1 MSLQNL
7 LDIADARSKQ
17 DIKLSFL
24 TDVETGELKQGLSE
38 ERLKAQVEP
47 LRYLISFFRK
57 YPDYLVDYML
67 HINEYGKRTDNP
79 YNPQNFQFFFY
90 QRIFLRIVMRHRY
103 VYATFPRAYSKSFLS
118 MLVLMLRCILY
129 PNSQLFVTTGGKEQ
143 AASITIA
150 KIEELCRLIPPL
162 NNEINW
168 DRGVSKKSK
177 DDVRYVFK
185 NKSSIDILAARPSSR
200 GQRRTGGLMEEC
212 VLIDGD
218 ILNEVIIPTTNV
230 NRLLPDGSRHNEEI
244 INKSQ
249 IYITT
254 AGWKNSFAYDKLI
267 ELLVQS
273 IIEPD
278 QAMIMGGTYET
289 PVVEG
294 LLDEDFVDQLKIQG
308 TYNDDS
314 FDREYRSI
322 WSGSVE
328 NAFYSAEKFDKHRV
342 LLQPENEYSGR
353 SSKTA
358 YYVIGVDVGRI
369 GCTTEAMIIKST
381 PQPQG
386 SDLKTL
392 VNIYTYEAEDFET
405 QAINLKKL
413 YYKYKARIL
422 SIDANGLGVGLIDF
436 MTKAQ
441 VDPETGDD
449 LPPFGVADGTAEDT
463 VNLYKKI
470 KGAGVEENAMYLIKA
485 NAPINTEAYSYAQT
499 QMSSGKVKFL
509 IDEQAAKVKLLSTK
523 TGQNYNADQRA
534 EYLRPFTLTSILRD
548 QMLNLV
554 EENEGVN
561 IILKQSNRGIKKDKF
576 SAFTYGLYYIKK
588 QEDLAR
594 RRKKRDVS
602 KLMFFS

>member
-7 LDIADARSKQ
+7 LD
-17 DIKLSFL
+17 LSESRG
-24 TDVETGELKQGLSE
+24 TLKQGLSE
-38 ERLKAQVEP
+38 ERLKEQVP
-47 LRYLISFFRK
+47 ALRKLISFYRE
-57 YPDYLVDYML
+57 YPDYLVDFMKGPDSTFKFY
-67 HINEYGKRTDNP
+67 
-79 YNPQNFQFFFY
+79 FY
-90 QRIFLRIVMRHRY
+90 QRIFLRVVMRHRY

-118 MLVLMLRCILY
+118 MMVLILRCILY

-150 KIEELCRLIPPL
+150 KIEEICRLIPAL

-185 NKSSIDILAARPSSR
+185 NNSSIDILAARQSSR

-230 NRLLPDGSRHNEEI
+230 DRLLPDGSRHKEENV
-244 INKSQ
+244 NKSQ

-273 IIEPD
+273 IISPQEV
-278 QAMIMGGTYET
+278 MVIGGTYET
-289 PVVEG
+289 PVTEG

-308 TYNDDS
+308 TYNDES

-342 LLQPENEYSGR
+342 LLQPEYEYSGR
-353 SSKTA
+353 SSKSA

-369 GCTTEAMIIKST
+369 GCTTEACVFKST

-386 SDLKTL
+386 SNLKTL

-413 YYKYKARIL
+413 YYKYKARVL
-422 SIDANGLGVGLIDF
+422 AIDANGLGIGLVDF

-441 VDPETGDD
+441 IDPETGDD
-449 LPPFGVADGTAEDT
+449 LPPFGVEGGTAEDT
-463 VNLYKKI
+463 NNLYKKI
-470 KGAGVEENAMYLIKA
+470 KGPGVEENAMYLIKA

-509 IDEQAAKVKLLSTK
+509 IDEQAAKTKLMSTK
-523 TGQNYNADQRA
+523 QGQSFNADQRN
-534 EYLRPFTLTSILRD
+534 EYLKPFVLTSILRE
-548 QMLNLV
+548 QTLNLI
-554 EENEGVN
+554 EDNEGVN
-561 IILKQSNRGIKKDKF
+561 IILKQSNKGIKKDKF
-576 SAFTYGLYYIKK
+576 SAFVYGLYYIKLD
-588 QEDLAR
+588 EDLKR
-594 RRKKRDVS
+594 RRKKRDIS
-602 KLMFFS
+602 QMLFFS